1 MTHGVA
7 LISEAYDYPS
17 APGAGPPR
25 HLLICTTP
33 RTGGHALC
41 SIFTDLGWGVP
52 LEYFHPDAMVP
63 LQGRWLRER
72 VQSYTAAIARLEP
85 YSRALMQ
92 NRVRH
97 GLFSI
102 KLFPDQHRLYQQ
114 AFINDMPGGFIRL
127 SRKDKVAQAISCAAL
142 LTTRRAFDGE
152 AQLRFLPRIGELTEA
167 KMLQILR
174 WIHKSEAYWD
184 AYLSQIG
191 PERRLNLIW
200 EQTLVDP
207 ITTFTKIA
215 AQFDLPFS
223 SETIELSKAPYDQDA
238 AIKAELTA
246 RFGVMLTQESHELYG
261 HQH

>member
-1 MTHGVA
+1 MG
-7 LISEAYDYPS
+7 EAYDYPPV
-17 APGAGPPR
+17 PGDGPPR

-33 RTGGHALC
+33 RTGGHAMC

-52 LEYFHPDAMVP
+52 LEYFHPDAMLP

-72 VQSYTAAIARLEP
+72 VQSYTAAIGRLEP

-114 AFINDMPGGFIRL
+114 AFSNDMPRGFIRL
-127 SRKDKVAQAISCAAL
+127 SRKDKVAQAISSAAL

-152 AQLRFLPRIGELTEA
+152 AQLRFLPRIGELNEA

-184 AYLSQIG
+184 AYLGQIE
-191 PERRLNLIW
+191 PKRRVNIIW
-200 EQTLVDP
+200 EEILVDP
-207 ITTFTKIA
+207 ITIFAKIA

-223 SETIELSKAPYDQDA
+223 SEKIELRIAPYDQDA
-238 AIKAELTA
+238 TIKVELTA
-246 RFGVMLTQESHELYG
+246 RFGPMISEVSHELYRD
-261 HQH
+261 QS